1 MVVATFH
8 IYDQAFFTLNNGE
21 ESSESSSTMD
31 DLQTISSVCFS
42 CMENADKILKKTPNL
57 WKLRCEVSK
66 FDGSFPAFSKL
77 KNLEMLKISTGST
90 LTWIDKLKFPSNLKK
105 LTLSNFCI
113 NLNEVSALSNLEVL
127 KLVGVTIS
135 SNTWKVN
142 DEQFSKLKFLK
153 LEILLFQNG
162 MSQVMPFH
170 GLNTVLKRCRYLKV
184 IPSFFGY
191 TPSLKSIEVKSCKES
206 LSESS
211 IVIKEM
217 QAEKMAY
224 SGFEVFIHRMI
235 NDTPTPCIQLV
246 IWLDPTKVS
255 DHQLDQQSSLRR
267 CCLRIWS
274 FTDGVIYEQVHSRFG
289 GKHHLVEQV
298 VGITLPA
305 SLKDLQELY

>member
-1 MVVATFH
+1 MPKRYVVLIDDVWETSTWDKSLQVLDLELTIIDFVPQELTLLRYLAFRTAKDTLSLPTNLWNLETLIVQGLGGRVSVPDTIWEMVKLRHLH

-170 GLNTVLKRCRYLKV
+170 GLNTWY
-184 IPSFFGY
+184 
-191 TPSLKSIEVKSCKES
+191 
-206 LSESS
+206 
-211 IVIKEM
+211 
-217 QAEKMAY
+217 
-224 SGFEVFIHRMI
+224 
-235 NDTPTPCIQLV
+235 
-246 IWLDPTKVS
+246 
-255 DHQLDQQSSLRR
+255 
-267 CCLRIWS
+267 
-274 FTDGVIYEQVHSRFG
+274 
-289 GKHHLVEQV
+289 
-298 VGITLPA
+298 
-305 SLKDLQELY
+305 